1 MGKRGNISKKDK
13 RNSKRRHS
21 ANDAFNPE
29 NVDDEIDVFHKQRD
43 VVPLNMDGDFRDSDD
58 EDDEHPVFDLQI
70 FQSWFRRMVPNVSTV
85 LVTSLC
91 FSLAFTV
98 NLPAIVARQHKFLR
112 AKFGGA
118 EDEMLEEEEEEDDE
132 DDKEEMAQWG
142 GIKSRYYG
150 GDNRDFELH
159 SSDDEAPREEE
170 EEVREIQKERAKNLS
185 IEDFGLEDASDDET
199 NRELTLEEMS
209 SKGKGGKLSLASEEP
224 VDDVATFEEVKK
236 DLNALSKEEQMDVV
250 HSSAP
255 ELIGLLSEL
264 DAALEELESKV
275 NPLLRKVFFFS
286 FHICVLGPSRS
297 FGKLQ
302 VCGLRILCVSKAKE
316 GKILLE
322 GGMRYLEVKQILLL
336 AYCQAITFYLLLKSE
351 GQPVRGHPVL
361 GRIVEIQGLIDKVKQ
376 LGGNL
381 PSEWEEIL
389 KNKGAEM
396 GQNLVKES
404 AEPVSDSGTKDHGP
418 SLVTDLQM
426 AELEDTPNLLKME
439 FASNLDNKGMKL
451 KRENDQ
457 VGVQSRE
464 MLKVRAALEEKLKQK
479 GIFSSNIQKPDK
491 TKKHRKPVNGQLETY
506 DDFVDDAMDVE
517 GSAHGLSNGHASSN
531 HSNISKL
538 ITAKQ
543 NKSKKVISGDDDLP
557 KRDDIGERRR
567 KHELRVLA
575 GATVKSEDDHGGEY
589 DMLEE
594 DDGGNG
600 GISGDEDSDTED
612 TEESEDEFY
621 KQVKQQRAA
630 KLAAKAEIYTRTS
643 VPPSLPETVDGK
655 RQITHQIEK
664 NRGLTRQRNK
674 NIKNPRKKYRL
685 QSKKREKQRKGQVR
699 DTRKPV
705 SQYGGEAS
713 GINVGISRSIRFK
726 G

>member
-21 ANDAFNPE
+21 ANDGFNPE

-58 EDDEHPVFDLQI
+58 EDDEHPVFDLQDTDDDDDDEGDDDDI
-70 FQSWFRRMVPNVSTV
+70 DDAQVSK
-85 LVTSLC
+85 
-91 FSLAFTV
+91 FA
-98 NLPAIVARQHKFLR
+98 AKIARQHKFLR

-118 EDEMLEEEEEEDDE
+118 EDEMLEEEEDDE

-170 EEVREIQKERAKNLS
+170 EEVKEIQKERAKNLS

-209 SKGKGGKLSLASEEP
+209 SEGKGGKLSLASEEP

-250 HSSAP
+250 HRCGFRLLVISFIVGLIAWFFLVLPHGLKSIVLLLSSAP

-275 NPLLRKVFFFS
+275 NPLLRK
-286 FHICVLGPSRS
+286 
-297 FGKLQ
+297 
-302 VCGLRILCVSKAKE
+302 AKE

-336 AYCQAITFYLLLKSE
+336 TYCQAITFYLLLKSE

-451 KRENDQ
+451 KRGNDQ

-543 NKSKKVISGDDDLP
+543 NKSKVISGDDDLP

-600 GISGDEDSDTED
+600 GISGDEDGDTED

-655 RQITHQIEK
+655 RQITH
-664 NRGLTRQRNK
+664 
-674 NIKNPRKKYRL
+674 
-685 QSKKREKQRKGQVR
+685 
-699 DTRKPV
+699 
-705 SQYGGEAS
+705 
-713 GINVGISRSIRFK
+713 
-726 G
+726 

>member
-21 ANDAFNPE
+21 SNDAFNPE

-58 EDDEHPVFDLQI
+58 EDDEHPVFDLQ
-70 FQSWFRRMVPNVSTV
+70 
-85 LVTSLC
+85 
-91 FSLAFTV
+91 
-98 NLPAIVARQHKFLR
+98 
-112 AKFGGA
+112 
-118 EDEMLEEEEEEDDE
+118 
-132 DDKEEMAQWG
+132 
-142 GIKSRYYG
+142 
-150 GDNRDFELH
+150 LH

-170 EEVREIQKERAKNLS
+170 EEVKEIQKERAKNLS

-209 SKGKGGKLSLASEEP
+209 SKGKGGKLSRASEEP

-236 DLNALSKEEQMDVV
+236 DLNALSKEELMDVV
-250 HSSAP
+250 HRCGFRLLVISFIVVLPHGLKSIVLLLSSAP

-275 NPLLRKVFFFS
+275 NPLLR
-286 FHICVLGPSRS
+286 
-297 FGKLQ
+297 
-302 VCGLRILCVSKAKE
+302 KAKE

-426 AELEDTPNLLKME
+426 AELEDTPNLLKLE

-517 GSAHGLSNGHASSN
+517 GSAHGLRNGLASSN

-543 NKSKKVISGDDDLP
+543 NKSKVISGDDDLP

-589 DMLEE
+589 DTLEE

-600 GISGDEDSDTED
+600 GISGDEDDDTED

-643 VPPSLPETVDGK
+643 APPSLPETVEGK
-655 RQITHQIEK
+655 RLITHQIEK

-685 QSKKREKQRKGQVR
+685 QSKKREKQRKGRVR

>member
-29 NVDDEIDVFHKQRD
+29 NVDDEIDVFHKKRD

-58 EDDEHPVFDLQI
+58 EDDEHPVFDLQCS
-70 FQSWFRRMVPNVSTV
+70 FFY
-85 LVTSLC
+85 
-91 FSLAFTV
+91 
-98 NLPAIVARQHKFLR
+98 LPYDFEVARQHKFLR

-118 EDEMLEEEEEEDDE
+118 EDEMHEEEEDDE
-132 DDKEEMAQWG
+132 DDKEEMGQWG

-170 EEVREIQKERAKNLS
+170 EEVKEIQKERAKNLS

-264 DAALEELESKV
+264 NAALEELESKV
-275 NPLLRKVFFFS
+275 NPLLR
-286 FHICVLGPSRS
+286 
-297 FGKLQ
+297 
-302 VCGLRILCVSKAKE
+302 KAKE

-361 GRIVEIQGLIDKVKQ
+361 GRIVEIQGLLDKVKQ

-381 PSEWEEIL
+381 SSEWEEIL
-389 KNKGAEM
+389 KNKEAEM

-404 AEPVSDSGTKDHGP
+404 AEPISDSGTKDHGT

-491 TKKHRKPVNGQLETY
+491 TKKHRKPVKGQLETY

-517 GSAHGLSNGHASSN
+517 GSAHGLSNGHASTN

-538 ITAKQ
+538 ITARQ
-543 NKSKKVISGDDDLP
+543 NKSKVISGDDDLP

-594 DDGGNG
+594 DDRGNG
-600 GISGDEDSDTED
+600 GISGDEDGDTED

-630 KLAAKAEIYTRTS
+630 KLAAKAEMYTRTS
-643 VPPSLPETVDGK
+643 APPSLPETVDGK
-655 RQITHQIEK
+655 RLITHQIEK

-705 SQYGGEAS
+705 GQYGGEAS

>member
-58 EDDEHPVFDLQI
+58 EDDEHPVFDLQ
-70 FQSWFRRMVPNVSTV
+70 
-85 LVTSLC
+85 
-91 FSLAFTV
+91 
-98 NLPAIVARQHKFLR
+98 
-112 AKFGGA
+112 
-118 EDEMLEEEEEEDDE
+118 
-132 DDKEEMAQWG
+132 
-142 GIKSRYYG
+142 
-150 GDNRDFELH
+150 LH

-170 EEVREIQKERAKNLS
+170 EEVKEIQKERAKNLS

-250 HSSAP
+250 H
-255 ELIGLLSEL
+255 
-264 DAALEELESKV
+264 
-275 NPLLRKVFFFS
+275 
-286 FHICVLGPSRS
+286 
-297 FGKLQ
+297 
-302 VCGLRILCVSKAKE
+302 RILCVSKAKE

-361 GRIVEIQGLIDKVKQ
+361 GRIVEIQGLLDKVKQ

-381 PSEWEEIL
+381 SSEWKEIL
-389 KNKGAEM
+389 KNKEAEM

-404 AEPVSDSGTKDHGP
+404 AEPISDSGTKDHGT

-491 TKKHRKPVNGQLETY
+491 TKKHRKPVKGQLETY

-538 ITAKQ
+538 ITARQ
-543 NKSKKVISGDDDLP
+543 NKSKVISGDDDLP

-600 GISGDEDSDTED
+600 GISGDEDGDTED

-643 VPPSLPETVDGK
+643 APPSLPETVDGK
-655 RQITHQIEK
+655 RLITHQIEK

-705 SQYGGEAS
+705 GQYGGEAS

>member
-58 EDDEHPVFDLQI
+58 EDDEHPVFDLQDTDDDDDEGDDDDI
-70 FQSWFRRMVPNVSTV
+70 DDAQVSK
-85 LVTSLC
+85 
-91 FSLAFTV
+91 FA
-98 NLPAIVARQHKFLR
+98 AKIARQHKFLR

-118 EDEMLEEEEEEDDE
+118 EDEMHEEEEDDE
-132 DDKEEMAQWG
+132 DDKEEMGQWG

-159 SSDDEAPREEE
+159 SSDDETPREEE
-170 EEVREIQKERAKNLS
+170 EEVKEIQKERAKNLS

-264 DAALEELESKV
+264 NAALEELESKV
-275 NPLLRKVFFFS
+275 NPLLR
-286 FHICVLGPSRS
+286 
-297 FGKLQ
+297 
-302 VCGLRILCVSKAKE
+302 KAKE

-361 GRIVEIQGLIDKVKQ
+361 GRIVEIQGLLDKVKQ

-381 PSEWEEIL
+381 SSEWKEIL
-389 KNKGAEM
+389 KNKEAEM

-404 AEPVSDSGTKDHGP
+404 AEPISDSGTKDHGT

-426 AELEDTPNLLKME
+426 AEVVKLEDTPNLLKME

-491 TKKHRKPVNGQLETY
+491 TKKHRKPVKGQLETY

-538 ITAKQ
+538 ITARQ
-543 NKSKKVISGDDDLP
+543 NKSKVISGDDDLP

-600 GISGDEDSDTED
+600 GISGDEDGDTED

-643 VPPSLPETVDGK
+643 APPSLPETVDGK
-655 RQITHQIEK
+655 RLITHQIEK

-705 SQYGGEAS
+705 GQYGGEAS

>member
-21 ANDAFNPE
+21 SNDAFNPE

-58 EDDEHPVFDLQI
+58 EDDEHPVFDLQDTDDDDDDDDDEGDDDI
-70 FQSWFRRMVPNVSTV
+70 DDAQVSK
-85 LVTSLC
+85 
-91 FSLAFTV
+91 FA
-98 NLPAIVARQHKFLR
+98 AKIARQHKFLR

-118 EDEMLEEEEEEDDE
+118 EDEMLEEEEDDE

-170 EEVREIQKERAKNLS
+170 EEVKEIQKERAKNLS

-209 SKGKGGKLSLASEEP
+209 SKGKGGKLSRASEEP

-236 DLNALSKEEQMDVV
+236 DLNALSKEELMDVV

-275 NPLLRKVFFFS
+275 NPLLR
-286 FHICVLGPSRS
+286 
-297 FGKLQ
+297 
-302 VCGLRILCVSKAKE
+302 KAKE

-396 GQNLVKES
+396 GKNLVKES

-426 AELEDTPNLLKME
+426 AELEDTPNLLKLE

-517 GSAHGLSNGHASSN
+517 GSAHGLRNGLASSN

-543 NKSKKVISGDDDLP
+543 NKSKVISGDDDLP

-589 DMLEE
+589 DTLEE

-600 GISGDEDSDTED
+600 GISGDEDDDTED

-643 VPPSLPETVDGK
+643 VPPSLPETVEGK

>member
-1 MGKRGNISKKDK
+1 MGKRGNISKNDK

-58 EDDEHPVFDLQI
+58 EDDEHPVFDLQDTDDDDDDEGDDDDI
-70 FQSWFRRMVPNVSTV
+70 DDAQVSK
-85 LVTSLC
+85 
-91 FSLAFTV
+91 FA
-98 NLPAIVARQHKFLR
+98 AKIARQHKFLR

-118 EDEMLEEEEEEDDE
+118 EDEMLEEEEDDE

-170 EEVREIQKERAKNLS
+170 EEVKEIQKERAKNLS

-275 NPLLRKVFFFS
+275 NPLLR
-286 FHICVLGPSRS
+286 
-297 FGKLQ
+297 
-302 VCGLRILCVSKAKE
+302 KAKE

-457 VGVQSRE
+457 VGIQSRE

-543 NKSKKVISGDDDLP
+543 NKSKVISGDDDLP

-600 GISGDEDSDTED
+600 GISGDEDGDTED
-612 TEESEDEFY
+612 TEVSEDEFY
-621 KQVKQQRAA
+621 KQFKQQR
-630 KLAAKAEIYTRTS
+630 
-643 VPPSLPETVDGK
+643 
-655 RQITHQIEK
+655 
-664 NRGLTRQRNK
+664 RNK
-674 NIKNPRKKYRL
+674 GKVRSGILEN
-685 QSKKREKQRKGQVR
+685 QSVNTAEKPLVSMLESVGVLDSRAEL
-699 DTRKPV
+699 KP
-705 SQYGGEAS
+705 EAS
-713 GINVGISRSIRFK
+713 RKLVIVPILCWIVTKMVTIFLVQNRSMTGPK
-726 G
+726 LLNAPLMWPLT

>member
-58 EDDEHPVFDLQI
+58 EDDDHPVFDLQDTDDDDDEGDDDDI
-70 FQSWFRRMVPNVSTV
+70 DDAQVSK
-85 LVTSLC
+85 
-91 FSLAFTV
+91 FA
-98 NLPAIVARQHKFLR
+98 AKIARQHKFLR

-118 EDEMLEEEEEEDDE
+118 EDEMHEEEEDDE
-132 DDKEEMAQWG
+132 DDKEEMGQWG

-170 EEVREIQKERAKNLS
+170 EEVKEIQKERAKNLS

-264 DAALEELESKV
+264 NAALEELESKV
-275 NPLLRKVFFFS
+275 NPLLR
-286 FHICVLGPSRS
+286 
-297 FGKLQ
+297 
-302 VCGLRILCVSKAKE
+302 KAKE

-361 GRIVEIQGLIDKVKQ
+361 GRIVEIQGLLDKVKQ

-381 PSEWEEIL
+381 SSEWEEIL
-389 KNKGAEM
+389 KNKEAEM

-404 AEPVSDSGTKDHGP
+404 AEPISDSGTKDHGT

-426 AELEDTPNLLKME
+426 AEVVKLEDTPNLLKME
-439 FASNLDNKGMKL
+439 FASNLDNKGIKL

-491 TKKHRKPVNGQLETY
+491 TKKHRKPVKGQLETY

-538 ITAKQ
+538 ITARQ
-543 NKSKKVISGDDDLP
+543 NKSKVISGDDDLP

-600 GISGDEDSDTED
+600 GISGDEDGDTED

-643 VPPSLPETVDGK
+643 APPSLPETVDGK
-655 RQITHQIEK
+655 RLITHQIEK

-705 SQYGGEAS
+705 GQYGGEAS

>member
-1 MGKRGNISKKDK
+1 MGKRGKSFKKDK
-13 RNSKRRHS
+13 RNPKRRHRDD
-21 ANDAFNPE
+21 DAVEAE

-43 VVPLNMDGDFRDSDD
+43 VVPLDMNGDVGDSD
-58 EDDEHPVFDLQI
+58 EDYEHPVFDLQDI
-70 FQSWFRRMVPNVSTV
+70 DDDEEEDEEGDDDDIDDAQVSK
-85 LVTSLC
+85 
-91 FSLAFTV
+91 FA
-98 NLPAIVARQHKFLR
+98 AKIARQHKLLR
-112 AKFGGA
+112 AKFGGV
-118 EDEMLEEEEEEDDE
+118 EDEMHGEEDDDE
-132 DDKEEMAQWG
+132 DEKEEMAPWG

-159 SSDDEAPREEE
+159 SSDDEAPMEEE
-170 EEVREIQKERAKNLS
+170 DEVKEILKERAKNLS
-185 IEDFGLEDASDDET
+185 IEDFGFEDASEDET
-199 NRELTLEEMS
+199 NRELTLEKIS
-209 SKGKGGKLSLASEEP
+209 AKGKGGKLSLDSEEA
-224 VDDVATFEEVKK
+224 VDDLATFEKVKK

-264 DAALEELESKV
+264 NAALEELESKV
-275 NPLLRKVFFFS
+275 NPVLR
-286 FHICVLGPSRS
+286 
-297 FGKLQ
+297 
-302 VCGLRILCVSKAKE
+302 KAKE
-316 GKILLE
+316 GKIFLE

-351 GQPVRGHPVL
+351 GQPVRDHPVL
-361 GRIVEIQGLIDKVKQ
+361 GRIVEIQGLLDKVKQ
-376 LGGNL
+376 LDGNL

-389 KNKGAEM
+389 KNKGFEM
-396 GQNLVKES
+396 GQNLVKEN
-404 AEPVSDSGTKDHGP
+404 AELVSDSGTKGHGP
-418 SLVTDLQM
+418 SLVRDVQV
-426 AELEDTPNLLKME
+426 AEPEGTPNLLKLDS
-439 FASNLDNKGMKL
+439 ASNQNNKGVKL

-491 TKKHRKPVNGQLETY
+491 TKKHVKLVNRQLETY
-506 DDFVDDAMDVE
+506 DDFADDVIDAE
-517 GSAHGLSNGHASSN
+517 GGARGLSNGHAISQ
-531 HSNISKL
+531 HSNKITQL

-543 NKSKKVISGDDDLP
+543 NKSKVVSGDDDLP

-575 GATVKSEDDHGGEY
+575 GAAVKSEDDHGGEY
-589 DMLEE
+589 DTFE
-594 DDGGNG
+594 DDGGISVKEENG
-600 GISGDEDSDTED
+600 DTED
-612 TEESEDEFY
+612 TEDTEDSEDEFY

-643 VPPSLPETVDGK
+643 APPTLPETVDGK

-674 NIKNPRKKYRL
+674 NTKNPRKKYRL

-699 DTRKPV
+699 DIRKPAG
-705 SQYGGEAS
+705 QYGGETS
-713 GINVGISRSIRFK
+713 GINIGISRSIRFK
-726 G
+726 S

>member
-1 MGKRGNISKKDK
+1 M
-13 RNSKRRHS
+13 H
-21 ANDAFNPE
+21 
-29 NVDDEIDVFHKQRD
+29 
-43 VVPLNMDGDFRDSDD
+43 
-58 EDDEHPVFDLQI
+58 
-70 FQSWFRRMVPNVSTV
+70 
-85 LVTSLC
+85 
-91 FSLAFTV
+91 
-98 NLPAIVARQHKFLR
+98 
-112 AKFGGA
+112 
-118 EDEMLEEEEEEDDE
+118 EEEEDDE
-132 DDKEEMAQWG
+132 DDKEEMGQWG

-170 EEVREIQKERAKNLS
+170 EEVKEIQKERAKNLS

-250 HSSAP
+250 QSSAP

-264 DAALEELESKV
+264 NAALEELESKV
-275 NPLLRKVFFFS
+275 NPLLR
-286 FHICVLGPSRS
+286 
-297 FGKLQ
+297 
-302 VCGLRILCVSKAKE
+302 KAKE

-361 GRIVEIQGLIDKVKQ
+361 GRIVEIQGLLDKVKQ

-381 PSEWEEIL
+381 SSEWKEIL
-389 KNKGAEM
+389 KNKEAEM

-404 AEPVSDSGTKDHGP
+404 AEPISDSGTKDHGT

-491 TKKHRKPVNGQLETY
+491 TKKHRKPVKGQLETY

-538 ITAKQ
+538 ITARQ
-543 NKSKKVISGDDDLP
+543 NKSKVISGDDDLP

-589 DMLEE
+589 DTLEE

-600 GISGDEDSDTED
+600 GISGDEDDDTED

-643 VPPSLPETVDGK
+643 APPSLPETVDGK
-655 RQITHQIEK
+655 RLITHQIEK

-705 SQYGGEAS
+705 GQYGGEAS